1 MKVKEEKII
10 DLDPSFWD
18 KINEKALEKCC
29 EFFKIK
35 NNIKYINPNEE
46 KSIEILEVFYKYIE
60 PQLDKNKELKI
71 VPNQNGYFQKYSDL
85 YNENDISQNFRKM
98 LKETFL
104 YDVSDLLVH
113 QKLKSISVH
122 KNLNINDNIIPKIKS
137 SFYKNLNEEENENK
151 LEKKEEKEEEEE
163 DDEDESKKKEKK
175 KKIYNE
181 QYSKYLEKSKQ
192 LIHFYP
198 KNEGEEKDNLVK
210 KFIKCYK
217 AISKEN
223 FEEEEINTINQ
234 TLWDKAIKILLI
246 DILKIINKD
255 KNFIGSFKRLNIT
268 EKNEDELINNLNEF
282 YSILFKY
289 FIGDNEIKI
298 IDDFDF
304 VPNERKEYKKLNN
317 VFINKDIDEEIKE
330 IYSYLDKDNY
340 FKRVLIPK
348 KIKLHRAHQEKCL
361 KDIALKI
368 DREIKRIF
376 LKIDALI
383 EMKEKNIKIDENF
396 RIACTKLIREW
407 FAKNEKNMDIFE
419 FVNSHILDI
428 SDKIVYEGKYTEKM
442 KKFFMH
448 HSPEEFD
455 SYIKN
460 ENKTKNNTNE
470 INININNNSRSHYRS
485 NNRSYHKNYMTS
497 YTYHNDIS
505 FDFDDREIE
514 FLNSSYSTRNNSFMN
529 KTDNNIF
536 NNNNNVHTLPEN
548 LKNYYLAQAYVFEDL
563 NNSKLFNQIDWK
575 NKANNDEKGEEITLN
590 NSNKYKIKNS
600 ENPIDFTIT
609 SNNNKTTNIIVQ
621 VLNEKRFNYIKLKCT
636 VNQWNL
642 FNSDGNEQNTSIF
655 ALVRFHWNNT
665 PEIFYIRKSNLNEI
679 I

>member
-1 MKVKEEKII
+1 
-10 DLDPSFWD
+10 
-18 KINEKALEKCC
+18 
-29 EFFKIK
+29 
-35 NNIKYINPNEE
+35 
-46 KSIEILEVFYKYIE
+46 
-60 PQLDKNKELKI
+60 
-71 VPNQNGYFQKYSDL
+71 
-85 YNENDISQNFRKM
+85 
-98 LKETFL
+98 
-104 YDVSDLLVH
+104 
-113 QKLKSISVH
+113 
-122 KNLNINDNIIPKIKS
+122 
-137 SFYKNLNEEENENK
+137 
-151 LEKKEEKEEEEE
+151 
-163 DDEDESKKKEKK
+163 
-175 KKIYNE
+175 
-181 QYSKYLEKSKQ
+181 
-192 LIHFYP
+192 
-198 KNEGEEKDNLVK
+198 
-210 KFIKCYK
+210 
-217 AISKEN
+217 
-223 FEEEEINTINQ
+223 
-234 TLWDKAIKILLI
+234 
-246 DILKIINKD
+246 
-255 KNFIGSFKRLNIT
+255 
-268 EKNEDELINNLNEF
+268 
-282 YSILFKY
+282 
-289 FIGDNEIKI
+289 
-298 IDDFDF
+298 
-304 VPNERKEYKKLNN
+304 
-317 VFINKDIDEEIKE
+317 
-330 IYSYLDKDNY
+330 
-340 FKRVLIPK
+340 
-348 KIKLHRAHQEKCL
+348 
-361 KDIALKI
+361 
-368 DREIKRIF
+368 
-376 LKIDALI
+376 
-383 EMKEKNIKIDENF
+383 
-396 RIACTKLIREW
+396 
-407 FAKNEKNMDIFE
+407 MDIFE

-442 KKFFMH
+442 KKFFLH

-460 ENKTKNNTNE
+460 ENKSKNNTNE
-470 INININNNSRSHYRS
+470 TNININNNSRSHFRSNNRTPEEFDSYIKNENKSKNNTNETNININNNSRSHYRS

-529 KTDNNIF
+529 KTDNNIL
-536 NNNNNVHTLPEN
+536 NNNNVNTLPEN